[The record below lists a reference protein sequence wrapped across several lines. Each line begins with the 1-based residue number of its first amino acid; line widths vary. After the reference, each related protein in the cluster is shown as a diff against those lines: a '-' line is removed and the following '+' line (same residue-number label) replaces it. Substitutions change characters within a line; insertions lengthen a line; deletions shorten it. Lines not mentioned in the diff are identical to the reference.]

1 MFKIQFDSIESIGPL
16 ERLYFKNETSNEQI
30 SEGQKE
36 YILESSIQFYSN
48 YLSWFYDTF
57 NLTESSLRNELF
69 SELVL
74 NNDIKILITGV
85 GLGHEIEY
93 LIDRIQSRN
102 LQNITIV
109 AQDFSDVFV
118 DYIFNRLKKNISF
131 ISNKSNLKLILF
143 NGDACNL
150 PLLDNVFDYCHHFGG
165 INRFH
170 SIRLAVSEM
179 SRVLKNSSISRV
191 MFSDESVAPWLRD
204 YDIGKMII
212 ENNSLY
218 AAKSPIK
225 LLPKEASNVKLEW
238 IVQNSFYKI
247 SFGNSFKEEHINS
260 KVVHKSPRGGSM
272 YTRYYGK
279 LESISPEL
287 RDIINQKAK
296 AKGLSFSDM
305 ITNLI
310 KRSLEEYE

>member
-16 ERLYFKNETSNEQI
+16 ERCYFKHETSKEKN
-30 SEGQKE
+30 SEGQNE
-36 YILESSIQFYSN
+36 YTLESSIQFYRN

-57 NLTESSLRNELF
+57 NLTETSLRNELF
-69 SELVL
+69 SELSL

-93 LIDRIQSRN
+93 LIDRILTRD

-109 AQDFSDVFV
+109 AQDHSDLFV
-118 DYIFNRLKKNISF
+118 DYIFNRIKKNNVF

-204 YDIGKMII
+204 HDIGKMIM

-218 AAKSPIK
+218 AAKCPIK

-247 SFGNSFKEEHINS
+247 SFGNTFKEEHINS
-260 KVVHKSPRGGSM
+260 KVVHNSPRGGSM
-272 YTRYYGK
+272 YSRYYGK

-296 AKGLSFSDM
+296 ARGLSFSDM

-310 KRSLEEYE
+310 KKSIEDY